1 MGIARRKLYLRRHSN
16 EPRSYQ
22 RSVPV
27 FGCTCVTQ
35 AKEWALIKARVDDT
49 FLACSCMSKLRSF
62 WLFVYLCKRGARG
75 YTRAL
80 RLRHRQSLL
89 RRRISVEIASSLPQ
103 KIPLLVDFV
112 FTLST
117 STACDSGSG
126 QYEAPAMRRMVT
138 CSLSARPA
146 TRALRAWS
154 PPCAN
159 TRDPLLE
166 IKSGEVVATRH
177 GWPASVRKPHPR
189 VQAGK

>member
-1 MGIARRKLYLRRHSN
+1 MN
-16 EPRSYQ
+16 
-22 RSVPV
+22 
-27 FGCTCVTQ
+27 
-35 AKEWALIKARVDDT
+35 DT
-49 FLACSCMSKLRSF
+49 FLACSCMSKLQSF
-62 WLFVYLCKRGARG
+62 WLFVYLCKRCARG

-80 RLRHRQSLL
+80 RLAIDKVYCVDVSRWKSQ
-89 RRRISVEIASSLPQ
+89 SSLPQ

-146 TRALRAWS
+146 AHAPRAWS
-154 PPCAN
+154 PTCAN
-159 TRDPLLE
+159 TRAPLSGSNLE
-166 IKSGEVVATRH
+166 RLWLLGMGGLLVRDDRTSG
-177 GWPASVRKPHPR
+177 

>member
-1 MGIARRKLYLRRHSN
+1 MGAYL
-16 EPRSYQ
+16 
-22 RSVPV
+22 
-27 FGCTCVTQ
+27 FGCACMTQ
-35 AKEWALIKARVDDT
+35 AKEVALYMAPVVSYLSGLQLIGSGCDLSG
-49 FLACSCMSKLRSF
+49 LACTCRQMMR
-62 WLFVYLCKRGARG
+62 ARLHACVAP
-75 YTRAL
+75 RN
-80 RLRHRQSLL
+80 RQSLL
-89 RRRISVEIASSLPQ
+89 RRRISVQIASALPQ

-159 TRDPLLE
+159 TPL
-166 IKSGEVVATRH
+166 
-177 GWPASVRKPHPR
+177 PPHVGACNGHVTTTPLP
-189 VQAGK
+189 QGTWTGMCSPHA

>member
-1 MGIARRKLYLRRHSN
+1 MRARLHACVA
-16 EPRSYQ
+16 PRN
-22 RSVPV
+22 
-27 FGCTCVTQ
+27 
-35 AKEWALIKARVDDT
+35 
-49 FLACSCMSKLRSF
+49 
-62 WLFVYLCKRGARG
+62 
-75 YTRAL
+75 
-80 RLRHRQSLL
+80 RQSLL
-89 RRRISVEIASSLPQ
+89 RRRISVQIASALPQ

-159 TRDPLLE
+159 TPLPPHVGACHGHVTTTPLPQGTWTDCAVPCADDVQCRGQMKCRCACKKRSDVRRAE
-166 IKSGEVVATRH
+166 TTATR
-177 GWPASVRKPHPR
+177 SY
-189 VQAGK
+189 